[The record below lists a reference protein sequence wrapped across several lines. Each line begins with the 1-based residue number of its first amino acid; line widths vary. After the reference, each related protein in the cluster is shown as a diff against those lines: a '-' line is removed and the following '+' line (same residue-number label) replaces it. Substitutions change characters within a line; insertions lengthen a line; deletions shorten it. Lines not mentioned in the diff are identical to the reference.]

1 MSVEFS
7 MKPRRWYSSPESQT
21 SGPRYSVEPFP
32 PSIYWHFTT
41 MTARQQGGII
51 KREQIIVVEPAA
63 PLTRAEQATRWLV
76 SLSALSLRSRIRVG

>member
-1 MSVEFS
+1 

-21 SGPRYSVEPFP
+21 FRPRYSVEPFP

-41 MTARQQGGII
+41 HTSRQQGGII
-51 KREQIIVVEPAA
+51 KREQVILIEPTV

-76 SLSALSLRSRIRVG
+76 RLSVLSLRSRMRLG